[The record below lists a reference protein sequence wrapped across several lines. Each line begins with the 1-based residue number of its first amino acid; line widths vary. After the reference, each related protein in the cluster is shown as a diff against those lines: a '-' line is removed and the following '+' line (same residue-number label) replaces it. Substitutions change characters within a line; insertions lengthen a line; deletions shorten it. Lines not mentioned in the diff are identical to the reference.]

1 MTILAVLGIFT
12 LNVINDF
19 FAVLF
24 VKKVGAGKATQAALC
39 AMGIEVVA
47 FLTVLAWVA
56 SPWYLLP
63 AALGVFAGTFFTVK
77 FDGRR
82 KR

>member
-1 MTILAVLGIFT
+1 MTILTALGIFI
-12 LNVINDF
+12 LNAVNDF

-39 AMGIEVVA
+39 ALGIEIVA

-63 AALGVFAGTFFTVK
+63 AALGVFAGTLFTVK
-77 FDGRR
+77 LYGRG
-82 KR
+82 

>member
-1 MTILAVLGIFT
+1 MTILAARGIFI
-12 LNVINDF
+12 LNVVNDF

-39 AMGIEVVA
+39 ALGIEIVA

-63 AALGVFAGTFFTVK
+63 AACGVFGGTFFTIK
-77 FDGRR
+77 FYGGR
-82 KR
+82 K